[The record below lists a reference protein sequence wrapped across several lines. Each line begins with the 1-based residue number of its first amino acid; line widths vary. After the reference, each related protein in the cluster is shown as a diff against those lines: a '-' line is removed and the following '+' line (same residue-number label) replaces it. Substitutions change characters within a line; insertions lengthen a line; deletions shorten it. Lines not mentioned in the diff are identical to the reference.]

1 MFGPIGVYIPEVF
14 PTRIRGTGTAFSY
27 GFARIIGLGF
37 PFVVVFIKETLGLI
51 HYRIPLYP
59 CYVDY
64 HDIRIL
70 AVVSGDCWQRPGPDK
85 CLSTYKIW

>member
-37 PFVVVFIKETLGLI
+37 PFVVVFIKETLGSYTIAFLSIPVMLI
-51 HYRIPLYP
+51 IT
-59 CYVDY
+59 
-64 HDIRIL
+64 IL
-70 AVVSGDCWQRPGPDK
+70 GFWLLCPETAGKDLDQISV
-85 CLSTYKIW
+85 